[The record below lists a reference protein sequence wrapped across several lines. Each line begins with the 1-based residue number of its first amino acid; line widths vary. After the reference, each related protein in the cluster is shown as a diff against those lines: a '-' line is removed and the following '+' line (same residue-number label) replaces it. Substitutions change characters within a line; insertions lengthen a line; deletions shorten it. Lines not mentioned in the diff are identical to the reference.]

1 MALIAPE
8 RPAALE
14 YTTTSKRL
22 HRILGV
28 DSGAAALPKTVP

>member
-1 MALIAPE
+1 MALIAPDH
-8 RPAALE
+8 PAALE

-28 DSGAAALPKTVP
+28 G